1 MKIRKAFVWVLT
13 IVFCVS
19 IVPFSSAAD
28 FEHTSIVNT
37 VDFSE
42 LANNPDV
49 SVSEPLTFTEMVEL
63 FAKNEN
69 VSYQEAYNWL
79 GGDSRSVQPRDI
91 NRRVFSVRLDVAWN
105 YKPTLDFY
113 CETAEGGHFYQ
124 IHSIYSV
131 QLNREYNGK
140 SKQFAGDIEVWLRT
154 GSIIEYIINGDFYDN
169 GTTTIEGGGS
179 INLGVNQRGTLSF
192 SVSYLSDHFK
202 YFYDTGEFHWG
213 NE

>member
-19 IVPFSSAAD
+19 LVPFSASAD
-28 FEHTSIVNT
+28 YKHTSIANT
-37 VDFSE
+37 IDFNE
-42 LANNPDV
+42 LANSPDV
-49 SVSEPLTFTEMVEL
+49 SVSEPLTFTEMVEV
-63 FAKNEN
+63 FAEKGN
-69 VSYQEAYNWL
+69 VSYQEAYNAL

-91 NRRVFSVRLDVAWN
+91 YRRIFSVKLDVASN

-131 QLNREYNGK
+131 QLNREYNGR
-140 SKQFAGDIEVWLRT
+140 SKQFAGEINFWLRT
-154 GSIIEYIINGDFYDN
+154 SSTIEYIINGDFYDN
-169 GTTTIEGGGS
+169 GTTTVTGGVS
-179 INLGVNQRGTLSF
+179 INLGVGDGDSLTF
-192 SVSYLSDHFK
+192 SISYSSNHFK